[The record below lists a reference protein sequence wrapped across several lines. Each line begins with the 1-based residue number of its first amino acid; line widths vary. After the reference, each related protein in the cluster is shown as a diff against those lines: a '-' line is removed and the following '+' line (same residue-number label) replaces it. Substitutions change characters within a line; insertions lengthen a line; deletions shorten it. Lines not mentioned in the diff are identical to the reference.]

1 MSRNASFAPLLLCA
15 LVFTSRAAAQ
25 PPAASAG
32 KDYSQSPYV
41 TRMMAFDK
49 KHDGKL
55 TRDEITDR
63 RLLRLFDE
71 ADANKDGIVTKE
83 ELMALAAKK
92 EADSG
97 SNDRGGPDESD
108 GPGAGGPG
116 GPRDSGPGRGG
127 NGPGGPRGRGGP
139 PQPGQILS
147 GRLQDSLKLTDDQK
161 AQLAALQKEVDEKL
175 AKILTEDQQKQLK
188 EMRDRGPGG
197 RGPGAPPGPPN

>member
-1 MSRNASFAPLLLCA
+1 MQHSMKLAAFVI
-15 LVFTSRAAAQ
+15 LVAAMTSRAAAQ
-25 PPAASAG
+25 PPSSSAI

-55 TRDEITDR
+55 TRDEITDS

-71 ADANKDGIVTKE
+71 ADANKDGIVTKD

-92 EADSG
+92 DADSG
-97 SNDRGGPDESD
+97 AGDRGGPGDGD
-108 GPGAGGPG
+108 GPPNGAPG

-127 NGPGGPRGRGGP
+127 NGPSGPRGRGGP
-139 PQPGQILS
+139 PQPRQILS
-147 GRLQDSLKLTDDQK
+147 GRLQDALKLNDDQK